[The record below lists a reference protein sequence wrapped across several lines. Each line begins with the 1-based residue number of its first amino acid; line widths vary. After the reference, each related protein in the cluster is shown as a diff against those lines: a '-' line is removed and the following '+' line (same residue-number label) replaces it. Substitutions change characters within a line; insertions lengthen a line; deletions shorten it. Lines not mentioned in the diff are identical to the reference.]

1 MSYLNVS
8 APLGHAGLLLV
19 CTKFH
24 SPSGKTS
31 HAFGCR
37 VGISD
42 QIAYFLQNYFS
53 ERGGM
58 WLGMLDKTLHFHALS
73 SSLYFF
79 FKQCN
84 HLQNMLSVNYNK
96 DFGLPALLASFI

>member
-8 APLGHAGLLLV
+8 APLGHAGSLPD

-37 VGISD
+37 VGLSD
-42 QIAYFLQNYFS
+42 QIACFLQNYAA
-53 ERGGM
+53 EGGRM
-58 WLGMLDKTLHFHALS
+58 WLGMLDKTLHFNALS
-73 SSLYFF
+73 PSQFFF
-79 FKQCN
+79 FKW
-84 HLQNMLSVNYNK
+84 
-96 DFGLPALLASFI
+96 